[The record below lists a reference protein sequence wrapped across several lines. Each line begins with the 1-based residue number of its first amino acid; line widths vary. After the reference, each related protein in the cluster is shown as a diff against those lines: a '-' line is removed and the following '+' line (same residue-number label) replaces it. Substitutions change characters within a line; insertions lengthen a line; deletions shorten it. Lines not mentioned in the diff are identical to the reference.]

1 MSLNGTYKNEVYLE
15 KNTGLYVKS
24 IIDESNSEREYEF
37 DTVDDS
43 IFSEPDISQYT
54 LKLKDS
60 KSLLSFNF
68 IL

>member
-54 LKLKDS
+54 LKQ
-60 KSLLSFNF
+60 
-68 IL
+68 

>member
-37 DTVDDS
+37 DTVDYS

-54 LKLKDS
+54 LKQ
-60 KSLLSFNF
+60 
-68 IL
+68 

>member
-1 MSLNGTYKNEVYLE
+1 MNYIQK

-54 LKLKDS
+54 LKQ
-60 KSLLSFNF
+60 
-68 IL
+68 

>member
-1 MSLNGTYKNEVYLE
+1 MSLNGTYKNELYL
-15 KNTGLYVKS
+15 TGLYVKS

-54 LKLKDS
+54 LKQ
-60 KSLLSFNF
+60 
-68 IL
+68 